1 MHLEEQGA
9 VEAIQEKEAKRKREE
24 EERAG
29 LKKRVKLLQS
39 IAEDLEKKADSLSLD
54 AEAAKD
60 PQQMA
65 RKLVEA
71 NGLCAKR
78 KKKLCEL
85 EEVVKELDDSA
96 NKQN

>member
-1 MHLEEQGA
+1 
-9 VEAIQEKEAKRKREE
+9 
-24 EERAG
+24 
-29 LKKRVKLLQS
+29 
-39 IAEDLEKKADSLSLD
+39 
-54 AEAAKD
+54 
-60 PQQMA
+60 MA

-78 KKKLCEL
+78 KKLCEL

>member
-39 IAEDLEKKADSLSLD
+39 IAEDLEKKADSIL
-54 AEAAKD
+54 
-60 PQQMA
+60 
-65 RKLVEA
+65 
-71 NGLCAKR
+71 GC
-78 KKKLCEL
+78 
-85 EEVVKELDDSA
+85 
-96 NKQN
+96 